1 MVPCGMTATILEL
14 LCYFQKYSFLEGT
27 FFEAKLQRKS
37 EERKMKG
44 IDKYI

>member
-1 MVPCGMTATILEL
+1 MTAMILEL
-14 LCYFQKYSFLEGT
+14 LCYFQKYSFLEGM